1 MTMLDQI
8 PFTFIDCETTGLSPR
23 YGDKICEIALL
34 KVRGGKVQESY
45 QTLVNPGRPISPGA
59 MAVNGI
65 TDAMV
70 KDAPSF
76 SEIAEKLIRI
86 IGDSVIVAHNAKF
99 DLGFLSTQFQNA
111 RIPLFDNMVIDTLLL
126 ARRHYNFPS
135 NSLGNICTF
144 LNFSV
149 KDEHR
154 AMGDVVL
161 TRMVF
166 EKFLTDFKEKG
177 LVTLEELL
185 FLQGGSI
192 SIPVNEEISLPP
204 LLEEALKRKG
214 KVKINYLSANERE
227 SIRVIEPLEVTN
239 LGDYLY
245 LLAFCYLRQEKRTFR
260 LDRVISLQMVENP
273 AACSD

>member
-1 MTMLDQI
+1 MTSIDQI
-8 PFTFIDCETTGLSPR
+8 PFTFLDCETTGLSPR

-34 KVRGGKVQESY
+34 KVRGGEVQESY

-111 RIPLFDNMVIDTLLL
+111 RIPLFDNVVIDTLLL
-126 ARRHYNFPS
+126 ARRHYHFPS

-161 TRMVF
+161 TRMVL
-166 EKFLTDFKEKG
+166 ERFLADLKERG
-177 LVTLEELL
+177 IATLEEIIS
-185 FLQGGSI
+185 LQGGLL
-192 SIPVNEEISLPP
+192 VLQRNGEISLPP
-204 LLEEALKRKG
+204 LLDEVLRSRS
-214 KVKINYLSANERE
+214 KVRINYISANRRE
-227 SIRVIEPLEVTN
+227 SIRVIEPLEVTS

-245 LLAFCYLRQEKRTFR
+245 LLAFCHLRQEKRTFR
-260 LDRVISLQMVENP
+260 LDRILNLDTV
-273 AACSD
+273 DDF

>member
-1 MTMLDQI
+1 MISIDQI
-8 PFTFIDCETTGLSPR
+8 PFTFLDCETTGLSPR
-23 YGDKICEIALL
+23 YGDKVCEIALL
-34 KVRGGKVQESY
+34 KVRGGEVQESY

-70 KDAPSF
+70 QDAPSF

-99 DLGFLSTQFQNA
+99 DLGFLSTQFRNA
-111 RIPLFDNMVIDTLLL
+111 RIPLFDNVVIDTLLL
-126 ARRHYNFPS
+126 ARRHYHFPS

-144 LNFSV
+144 LNFAV

-161 TRMVF
+161 TRMVW
-166 EKFLTDFKEKG
+166 ERFLADLKERG
-177 LVTLEELL
+177 IATLEEIIS
-185 FLQGGSI
+185 LQGG
-192 SIPVNEEISLPP
+192 PVVLQGDGEISLSP
-204 LLEEALKRKG
+204 LLDEALRSRS
-214 KVKINYLSANERE
+214 KVRINYISANRRE
-227 SIRVIEPLEVTN
+227 SIRVIEPLEVTS

-245 LLAFCYLRQEKRTFR
+245 LLAFCHLRQEKRTFR
-260 LDRVISLQMVENP
+260 LDRVISLQMVEDP
-273 AACSD
+273 AAWSD

>member
-1 MTMLDQI
+1 
-8 PFTFIDCETTGLSPR
+8 
-23 YGDKICEIALL
+23 
-34 KVRGGKVQESY
+34 
-45 QTLVNPGRPISPGA
+45 

-70 KDAPSF
+70 QDAPSF

-86 IGDSVIVAHNAKF
+86 IGDSVIVAHSAKF
-99 DLGFLSTQFQNA
+99 DLGFLSIQFQNA

-126 ARRHYNFPS
+126 ARRYYHFPN

-192 SIPVNEEISLPP
+192 SIPGNEEISLPP

-214 KVKINYLSANERE
+214 KVKIKYCSANSKE
-227 SIRVIEPLEVTN
+227 SFRVIEPLEIAS

-260 LDRVISLQMVENP
+260 LDRVISLQMVEDP
-273 AACSD
+273 AAWSD

>member
-1 MTMLDQI
+1 MTSIDQI
-8 PFTFIDCETTGLSPR
+8 PFTFLDCETTGLSPR

-34 KVRGGKVQESY
+34 KVRGWEVQESY

-65 TDAMV
+65 TDAV
-70 KDAPSF
+70 VQDAPSF

-99 DLGFLSTQFQNA
+99 DLSFLSAQFQNA
-111 RIPLFDNMVIDTLLL
+111 RVPLFDNVVIDTLIF
-126 ARRHYNFPS
+126 ARRYYHFPS

-166 EKFLTDFKEKG
+166 EKFLTDFKERG
-177 LVTLEELL
+177 IATLEEVIS
-185 FLQGGSI
+185 LQGG
-192 SIPVNEEISLPP
+192 PVVLQGDGEISLPP
-204 LLEEALKRKG
+204 LLDEALRSRS
-214 KVKINYLSANERE
+214 KVRINYISANRRE
-227 SIRVIEPLEVTN
+227 SIRVIEPLEVTS

-260 LDRVISLQMVENP
+260 LDRVISLQMVEDP
-273 AACSD
+273 AV

>member
-8 PFTFIDCETTGLSPR
+8 PFTFLDCETTGLSPN

-34 KVRGGKVQESY
+34 RVKDGRIHESY
-45 QTLVNPGRPISPGA
+45 QTLINPGRPISPGA

-65 TDAMV
+65 TDVMV
-70 KDAPSF
+70 RDAPRF
-76 SEIAEKLIRI
+76 SEIAEKVIRI
-86 IGDSVIVAHNAKF
+86 IGDSVIVAHNARF
-99 DLGFLSTQFQNA
+99 DLSFLIAQFQNS
-111 RIPLFDNMVIDTLLL
+111 RIPIFENIVIDTLTL
-126 ARRHYNFPS
+126 ARRYYMFPS
-135 NSLGNICTF
+135 NSLGNICAL
-144 LNFSV
+144 LNLPI

-177 LVTLEELL
+177 LATLEELL

-204 LLEEALKRKG
+204 LLEEALKRKR

-245 LLAFCYLRQEKRTFR
+245 LLAFCHLRQEKR
-260 LDRVISLQMVENP
+260 
-273 AACSD
+273 

>member
-1 MTMLDQI
+1 MTSIDQI
-8 PFTFIDCETTGLSPR
+8 PFTFLDCETTGLSPR

-34 KVRGGKVQESY
+34 KVRGWEVQESY

-65 TDAMV
+65 TDAV
-70 KDAPSF
+70 VQDAPSF

-99 DLGFLSTQFQNA
+99 DLSFLSAQFQNA
-111 RIPLFDNMVIDTLLL
+111 RVPLFDNVVIDTLIF
-126 ARRHYNFPS
+126 ARRYYHFPS

-166 EKFLTDFKEKG
+166 EKFLTDFKERG
-177 LVTLEELL
+177 IATLEEVIS
-185 FLQGGSI
+185 LQGG
-192 SIPVNEEISLPP
+192 PVVLQRDGEISLPP
-204 LLEEALKRKG
+204 LLDEALRSRS
-214 KVKINYLSANERE
+214 KVRINYISANRRE
-227 SIRVIEPLEVTN
+227 SIRVIEPLEVTS

-260 LDRVISLQMVENP
+260 LDRVISLQMVEDP
-273 AACSD
+273 AV